1 MNVLIMLKLFVIMVL
16 ILILLVLAVS
26 HAICS
31 VWNVQ
36 VILFVQAVE
45 IILVFHS
52 LNLVLAVML
61 HVR

>member
-1 MNVLIMLKLFVIMVL
+1 MLILFVIMAL
-16 ILILLVLAVS
+16 ILILLVLAVN
-26 HAICS
+26 HVICS

-36 VILFVQAVE
+36 VILFVQVVE